1 MIAAETTIDNHVSV
15 MFTLERT
22 RLRFLGRTR
31 HRASRRR
38 RFAASIEI
46 WKNGFRSPALNR
58 LKFLRPFLG
67 DLRDSAEA
75 SYGAV
80 CGFPVPRVSVC
91 RNKRFDSAEIRQS
104 LHSKIPKIQKKH
116 RWLKLARG
124 TLSPKI

>member
-80 CGFPVPRVSVC
+80 VAFRFLEFQFAGINVSILRKSV
-91 RNKRFDSAEIRQS
+91 KVFIRKFRKSKKAS
-104 LHSKIPKIQKKH
+104 LVEAS
-116 RWLKLARG
+116 
-124 TLSPKI
+124 